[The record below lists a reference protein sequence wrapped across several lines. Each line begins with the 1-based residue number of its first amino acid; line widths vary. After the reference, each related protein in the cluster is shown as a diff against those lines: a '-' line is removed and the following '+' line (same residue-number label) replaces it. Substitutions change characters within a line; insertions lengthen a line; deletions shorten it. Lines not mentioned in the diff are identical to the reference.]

1 MNDSREYYLVNLPTA
16 QDCSKPTDSAFR
28 RTQIE
33 ERTKRKA
40 KEGTRKEGNRRPEG
54 VRKTAW
60 RNKTMPE
67 RRRAVRRISAGSRFV
82 AVLGQS
88 YSGWHGSPVGM
99 QALHGSDA
107 DASNIKDARRGSLIQ
122 KTRDNRIARARDRKC
137 TAGRYQIAATY
148 RQADGSTP
156 SVAVSVV
163 YETRRPVVIIS
174 DMIISEEEK

>member
-1 MNDSREYYLVNLPTA
+1 MNDSRECRRDNRVSRDTITILLSTLICPFSSDYLVNLPTA
-16 QDCSKPTDSAFR
+16 QDCLKPTDSAFR

-107 DASNIKDARRGSLIQ
+107 DAS
-122 KTRDNRIARARDRKC
+122 
-137 TAGRYQIAATY
+137 
-148 RQADGSTP
+148 
-156 SVAVSVV
+156 
-163 YETRRPVVIIS
+163 
-174 DMIISEEEK
+174 